1 MNFPMFLPATFL
13 LLSASLVCCVIDSI
27 SFSKYYYDSANS
39 KCTSQLASKEVKALP
54 GFKSTALA
62 CSLTCKNDPVC
73 DFFLIKGANC
83 VIYLGAAPPGS
94 PEPPTPNFIEAYQ
107 RGVASDLSLYKTITS
122 AGSLVGFPVPFSSL
136 VDGVMCGRS
145 DQYSCPCTDTNKN
158 AFIRTDLG
166 SSYNIRKVV
175 ITPSFG
181 TKASS
186 LKSIVI
192 YIGDTGSYQ
201 TDTFALQR
209 NTSYVTPYT
218 AETFNVNGQGRYVTI
233 YRSYSVG
240 GSICICHLQIHGFS

>member
-1 MNFPMFLPATFL
+1 
-13 LLSASLVCCVIDSI
+13 
-27 SFSKYYYDSANS
+27 
-39 KCTSQLASKEVKALP
+39 
-54 GFKSTALA
+54 
-62 CSLTCKNDPVC
+62 
-73 DFFLIKGANC
+73 
-83 VIYLGAAPPGS
+83 
-94 PEPPTPNFIEAYQ
+94 
-107 RGVASDLSLYKTITS
+107 
-122 AGSLVGFPVPFSSL
+122 
-136 VDGVMCGRS
+136 MCGRT
-145 DQYSCPCTDTNKN
+145 DQYSCPCTDVNKN

-181 TKASS
+181 TRAPS